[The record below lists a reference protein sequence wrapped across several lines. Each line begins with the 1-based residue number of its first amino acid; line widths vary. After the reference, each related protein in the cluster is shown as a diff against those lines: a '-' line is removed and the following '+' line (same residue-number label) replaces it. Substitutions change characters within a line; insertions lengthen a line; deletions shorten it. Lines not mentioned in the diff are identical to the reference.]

1 MNIIGSERLVMGIVY
16 TYLSDLYSCQNIRL
30 TPMVVLEKSMGLLY
44 DWGPESILGVVVVE
58 LGF

>member
-1 MNIIGSERLVMGIVY
+1 MGIVY

-30 TPMVVLEKSMGLLY
+30 TPMVMLEKSMGLLY